1 MWFFGV
7 KPGST
12 VRLLQSGRGPA
23 ALSASSGPSGS
34 SRGAAGGGAEAE
46 AGAGLDGEPAA
57 GSGARERAGSGAGSG
72 SGADGAAAAAAAAE
86 PPVELVVS
94 SAFLHQTERNTD
106 VTLNSAT
113 VLTIQRKILIF
124 HREKLPQ
131 HKEHNI

>member
-23 ALSASSGPSGS
+23 ALSAASGPSGS
-34 SRGAAGGGAEAE
+34 SRGAAGGGAVVE
-46 AGAGLDGEPAA
+46 AGAGLDGQPAA

-72 SGADGAAAAAAAAE
+72 SGADDAAVAAAAE

-94 SAFLHQTERNTD
+94 SAFLAGVWAEA
-106 VTLNSAT
+106 VWGYCW
-113 VLTIQRKILIF
+113 
-124 HREKLPQ
+124 EC
-131 HKEHNI
+131 EHCRS

>member
-46 AGAGLDGEPAA
+46 AEAGAGLDGEPAA

-72 SGADGAAAAAAAAE
+72 SGADDAAAAE
-86 PPVELVVS
+86 PPVELAVS

-106 VTLNSAT
+106 VTLNPAT
-113 VLTIQRKILIF
+113 VHYRGKY
-124 HREKLPQ
+124 
-131 HKEHNI
+131 